1 MEVRYFSSDAD
12 LKDGDTLVTSGVG
25 GVFPPGLFVGRI
37 DRVER
42 SPASGF
48 ARAEAKPLSHPE
60 RNRHFLVLQV
70 SLDGEQAFLTP
81 STSAPVTEPVRAPA
95 TGK

>member
-1 MEVRYFSSDAD
+1 MRYFSSDAD
-12 LKDGDTLVTSGVG
+12 IKDGDTLVTSGVG

-70 SLDGEQAFLTP
+70 SLDADQAFLTP
-81 STSAPVTEPVRAPA
+81 GAAAPPAEAVRAPT

>member
-1 MEVRYFSSDAD
+1 
-12 LKDGDTLVTSGVG
+12 VTSGVG

-48 ARAEAKPLSHPE
+48 SRAEAKPLSHPE

-70 SLDGEQAFLTP
+70 SLDSEQALLSP
-81 STSAPVTEPVRAPA
+81 SVSPLGPQPVRAPSSR
-95 TGK
+95 K